1 MCFINCCCHSFYLF
15 TVHIG
20 RTRRFSSQSGTKPN
34 ELTIESVRSEI
45 NKTLTSLTPRSICSS
60 KEQMCMQGPPGVQGP
75 KGSRGRRGPRG
86 ATGRKGLRGIRGEP
100 GPQGKQGNIGP
111 PGQKGE
117 QGLQGVP
124 GPRGMPG
131 AKGEPGES
139 ISPPAVMIS
148 PMTQTV
154 KENQSTVFQ
163 CSVSGNPRPTI
174 TWLEDDGSPLNGR
187 FSFDHDG
194 RLEVR
199 HVTLG
204 DAGKYTCVARNLL
217 GTANKTAMMTVEGKF
232 KRLIYLLHHLWMG
245 GKAMKLM
252 LALTPHSRL
261 WWRLLRCVLWK
272 TLYSPYLSLPRSIHG
287 YN

>member
-1 MCFINCCCHSFYLF
+1 M
-15 TVHIG
+15 
-20 RTRRFSSQSGTKPN
+20 
-34 ELTIESVRSEI
+34 ESVRSEI
-45 NKTLTSLTPRSICSS
+45 NKTLNTLTSRAFCSP
-60 KEQMCMQGPPGVQGP
+60 KEQMCVQGPPGMQGP

-86 ATGRKGLRGIRGEP
+86 GMGRKGSRGIRGEP
-100 GPQGKQGNIGP
+100 GPQGKQGVIGL

-117 QGLQGVP
+117 QGIQGVQ

-139 ISPPAVMIS
+139 ISAPAVVIS

-174 TWLEDDGSPLNGR
+174 TWLEDDSSPLNGR
-187 FSFDHDG
+187 FSFNHDG

-199 HVTLG
+199 HVTLD
-204 DAGKYTCVARNLL
+204 DAGKYTCVGRNIL

-245 GKAMKLM
+245 GKVMKLM
-252 LALTPHSRL
+252 LHLLHISICAEGYCVVSFRRHLTPSTYLHPGVYL
-261 WWRLLRCVLWK
+261 GTFELLD
-272 TLYSPYLSLPRSIHG
+272 YSHCE
-287 YN
+287 NA